1 MKHEFSTRVTAEVQR
16 IEREKADRADAK
28 LRLEN
33 ERLRKQLD
41 QQREAAEDFERMM
54 EKGQT
59 AQ

>member
-1 MKHEFSTRVTAEVQR
+1 MKHEFSMRVTAEVQR

-41 QQREAAEDFERMM
+41 TQRESVEYLERML
-54 EKGQT
+54 EKQQT
-59 AQ
+59 S

>member
-1 MKHEFSTRVTAEVQR
+1 MKHEFTSRVASEVQR

-41 QQREAAEDFERMM
+41 S
-54 EKGQT
+54 
-59 AQ
+59 